1 MNEQNQQMTKQ
12 TTEMKDLT
20 VTTADL
26 IKGGPK
32 RIFVGSLSVA
42 GQQTTLPDLEPRGEV
57 EGGHAGFTIKFNNN
71 ETVVSEADEA
81 GTKNLDDLPIAEAV
95 AAEVKGGPGSG
106 NNGGVWLNH
115 NETIATDEDDE
126 TATTEPLPDLAV
138 SDEQAEQTQG
148 GLKWERLRV
157 PFA

>member
-1 MNEQNQQMTKQ
+1 MNAQNQQTTKQ

-20 VTTADL
+20 VTTADE

-32 RIFVGSLSVA
+32 RIFIGSLSVT
-42 GQQTTLPDLEPRGEV
+42 GQQTTLPDLEPKG
-57 EGGHAGFTIKFNNN
+57 
-71 ETVVSEADEA
+71 
-81 GTKNLDDLPIAEAV
+81 
-95 AAEVKGGPGSG
+95 EVKGGPGSG

-126 TATTEPLPDLAV
+126 TATTEPLPDLEV
-138 SDEQAEQTQG
+138 SDEQAQQTQG
-148 GLKWERLRV
+148 GLRWERLRV